1 MAVGVGFLFSLT
13 LLIVCGRGTRAPP
26 GSAGPRGTPVCP
38 SEDNGRPMTEFRYED
53 CSAGGDLKGEQPI
66 DKVQNFCFIQNVQ
79 DSLAAVRVQWNPSP
93 LGIEY
98 LQGFKIILQEAKLEG
113 APTLCQLLVLEERR
127 QLKNFNRTLVMK
139 SHPFRSLKFK
149 TLYNV
154 QILPFPN
161 LVQDN
166 SDTFQFEIEYWSP
179 KNLSVTQ
186 PYQSTDLNVTFDPAP
201 LTYGFK
207 AYHIRCKMVNTVFHK
222 DKNISVDNNMTTV
235 SYVFQDLYPG
245 HYVVEVTD
253 SGNSS
258 GKLVNFTVKP
268 VHFPWAG
275 PIRAIAITVPLV
287 VVSAIVTL
295 LTVLCCKKQQNPV
308 YSELDEE
315 NSETSPSPRSKP
327 KVFICYSS
335 KDGHRHLSVV
345 QCFAFF
351 LQDFCGCEVILDLW
365 EHLEICKEGQM
376 DWLNQQIR
384 ESHYVIVICSKG
396 MKYFVEKKH
405 RKHKG
410 GLRDGRG
417 ELFIVAVSMIAER
430 LRQARL
436 NSANT
441 SKFIALYFDYSCEA
455 DIPGVLDL
463 AYKYKLMEHFPQL
476 YSHLHARDHSGA
488 EREPHSVHISKSNY
502 FRSRSG
508 RSLYIAIC
516 NMKQLMEQ
524 EPDWFQKQL
533 MPTVPSLAHHRAP
546 VRVDSGLV
554 LNEVVFKQP
563 VTEHDFHLKTI
574 ADVTPTT
581 LGSHPIIIQHL
592 SICGDLDIAEQQ
604 DARSLLRPLPQR
616 VEAISLTLP
625 EMPRDSGIYDSSIPS
640 SELSLPLMDGLCS
653 DQTETYS
660 IADSVSS
667 SSGLGEEDP
676 PVLMAPK
683 SAVSEVCKVELDK
696 HIHSVMVSL

>member
-1 MAVGVGFLFSLT
+1 MCIQDHCTASGSWESTLILSLCDMYFFLCLLVGNCAGSLT
-13 LLIVCGRGTRAPP
+13 GRCGHPSLLTKNPVTTTFIYIASCIDIHPGWDLRIPVTVFVITGVCCMCNGIDFKSIFLSPNTACENLLKR
-26 GSAGPRGTPVCP
+26 
-38 SEDNGRPMTEFRYED
+38 DN
-53 CSAGGDLKGEQPI
+53 
-66 DKVQNFCFIQNVQ
+66 
-79 DSLAAVRVQWNPSP
+79 LACR
-93 LGIEY
+93 
-98 LQGFKIILQEAKLEG
+98 K
-113 APTLCQLLVLEERR
+113 
-127 QLKNFNRTLVMK
+127 
-139 SHPFRSLKFK
+139 
-149 TLYNV
+149 
-154 QILPFPN
+154 
-161 LVQDN
+161 
-166 SDTFQFEIEYWSP
+166 YWSP

-222 DKNISVDNNMTTV
+222 DKNISVVRETH
-235 SYVFQDLYPG
+235 L
-245 HYVVEVTD
+245 
-253 SGNSS
+253 
-258 GKLVNFTVKP
+258 
-268 VHFPWAG
+268 HFPWAG

-295 LTVLCCKKQQNPV
+295 LTVLCCKKQQSKNL